1 MSVFID
7 TSAFLTMLNGDEP
20 DHKKAIE
27 LWNELQDQDEPI
39 ITTNYVVVE
48 SIALIQRRLGLD
60 ALRLFHNNIIPVLE
74 IEWIR
79 EQQHNDVFDSLLL
92 ANRRQLSFVD
102 CASFFFIR
110 QQKIQRVF
118 ALDKHFR
125 EQGFQCIP

>member
-1 MSVFID
+1 MSVFVD
-7 TSAFLTMLNGDEP
+7 TSAFVSMLNGDEP
-20 DHKKAIE
+20 EHKKAIE
-27 LWNELQDQDEPI
+27 LWNELQDHDEQI
-39 ITTNYVVVE
+39 ITTNYVIVE
-48 SIALIQRRLGLD
+48 RIALIQRRLGFD

-79 EQQHNDVFDSLLL
+79 EQQHNDVFDALLL

-102 CASFFFIR
+102 CASFFIIR
-110 QQKIQRVF
+110 QQKVQRVF